1 MRIISTQTICSSSA
15 RDSAI
20 FTTWLRREG
29 WFNKKVKNRNN
40 KKVSL
45 FFSKTRLHSSAD
57 CSSFLKKIR
66 VFLSFFTISINNCF
80 LESKTLLFW
89 GTQELLLLFVTVF
102 KCPCCCCCCRPSQ
115 RRRRWRR
122 CRRWWW
128 WWSSGRNTDTDTDV
142 HSQQRFTSFQTWTV
156 KSKKKN
162 STSSVK
168 KVPTFSNSL
177 SFFLSFSFSSS
188 FSCDDVIR
196 NFVLLKL
203 GS

>member
-128 WWSSGRNTDTDTDV
+128 WWSSGRTPTQTQTSTHNNEPTTV
-142 HSQQRFTSFQTWTV
+142 YLISNMNSQKQEKKLNKFGQ
-156 KSKKKN
+156 KS
-162 STSSVK
+162 SH
-168 KVPTFSNSL
+168 L
-177 SFFLSFSFSSS
+177 QQQSFFLSFFLI
-188 FSCDDVIR
+188 F
-196 NFVLLKL
+196 FFFLLRWRHP
-203 GS
+203 